1 MPQQNDDVLTR
12 SRLRD
17 VVIVLSVIS
26 ALFCDATG
34 VQIVV
39 AFLLLILGTFIHV
52 ITKGVLVRNE
62 VLCKDGIYSIVRH
75 PYYLANY
82 VVDTSF
88 CLFSGNSYLLLI
100 YPFLFFWSYGPTLR
114 KEEGTLT
121 EKHGEASVAFLHST
135 PPIFPDRRTIRNLPF
150 LFAGFSRQRLSAKE
164 VARVTRFYAMAFLI
178 LACSGID
185 GAGLLAGRPGLIADR
200 VLMARLVVAVA
211 LYGVSL
217 IIMKARFGKKHSR

>member
-1 MPQQNDDVLTR
+1 VPQRDDDVLTR

-26 ALFCDATG
+26 ALFCHATG

-39 AFLLLILGTFIHV
+39 AFFLLILGSFIHI
-52 ITKGVLVRNE
+52 ITKGVLIRNE
-62 VLCKDGIYSIVRH
+62 VLCKDGIYSVVRH

-121 EKHGEASVAFLHST
+121 EKHGEASVAFLHTT

-150 LFAGFSRQRLSAKE
+150 LFAGFSHRRISLKE
-164 VARVTRFYAMAFLI
+164 VARLTRFYAMAFLI

-185 GAGLLAGRPGLIADR
+185 GAGLLAGRPGLIDGR
-200 VLMARLVVAVA
+200 VLVPRLVAAAV
-211 LYGVSL
+211 LYGVGL
-217 IIMKARFGKKHSR
+217 IIMKARTGKRHSG